1 MYLIQYVWFLVK
13 LHYFK
18 ATIWH
23 TKIMTLLP
31 SRSINT
37 HSYYWI
43 FVVYHLVNLC
53 KCSIVSVYL
62 IINNNQNGV
71 EKASSF
77 FINLFLADSPEFSSK
92 WIIKALWYTDDCL
105 AVLKL
110 VIDDHHSVA
119 LLWMWPSP
127 QKKKNSSTS
136 QMRTLSIH
144 SRDLSVLKHAHFL
157 HYTGAIMLLR
167 TQL

>member
-62 IINNNQNGV
+62 IFNNNQNGV

-92 WIIKALWYTDDCL
+92 WIITALWYTDDCL

-127 QKKKNSSTS
+127 QKEKKTPQQAKWERYRSIPETS
-136 QMRTLSIH
+136 R
-144 SRDLSVLKHAHFL
+144 
-157 HYTGAIMLLR
+157 Y
-167 TQL
+167 